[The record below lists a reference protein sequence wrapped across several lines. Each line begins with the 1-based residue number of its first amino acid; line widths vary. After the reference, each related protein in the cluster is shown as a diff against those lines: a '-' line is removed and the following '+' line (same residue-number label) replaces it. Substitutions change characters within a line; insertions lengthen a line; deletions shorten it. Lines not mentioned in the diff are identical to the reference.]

1 MGAEGQA
8 RIPCGRVHGV
18 AARKAQLSCTGAGP
32 SAFARIPAIVQD
44 MAATKQTKLIAF
56 APSELA
62 LYFQNPNLGNVPTI
76 KTSLKV
82 HGQYKPVVVNRG
94 THTGRPNEVLAGN
107 HTLKAIRELLAE
119 EPDNAAWRTID
130 GYVIDVD
137 NDQAAAIVLVDNKS
151 AEDGFGYDS
160 AILADILGGLP
171 TLEGTA
177 FTADEYSDLLA
188 SLEEALPPALD
199 PAGLGD
205 DVSIKP
211 PRTGEDG
218 LINSTDIDTQANS
231 YVDASTRLVVL
242 TVPIPQFIWMQ
253 EILTR
258 YRNEHDLDS
267 NTWAVLQL
275 LQDWSGELAP
285 ALPVEYVQAQE
296 EVL

>member
-1 MGAEGQA
+1 M
-8 RIPCGRVHGV
+8 
-18 AARKAQLSCTGAGP
+18 
-32 SAFARIPAIVQD
+32 
-44 MAATKQTKLIAF
+44 ATKQTKLVSF

-62 LYFQNPNLGNVPTI
+62 LYFRNPNLGNVPTI
-76 KTSLKV
+76 KSSLRV

-107 HTLKAIRELLAE
+107 HTLKALRELLAE
-119 EPDNAAWRTID
+119 EPDNAAWRAID

-151 AEDGFGYDS
+151 AEDGLGYDS
-160 AILADILGGLP
+160 QILANLLGGLP

-188 SLEEALPPALD
+188 SLEEALPDALN

-205 DVSIKP
+205 DNAPKE

-253 EILTR
+253 EVFTR
-258 YRNEHDLDS
+258 YRDQFSLAS
-267 NTWAVLQL
+267 NTEAVLKL
-275 LQDWSGELAP
+275 LEGWSGETAPEAP
-285 ALPVEYVQAQE
+285 AGVKTEE

>member
-1 MGAEGQA
+1 MA
-8 RIPCGRVHGV
+8 
-18 AARKAQLSCTGAGP
+18 SP
-32 SAFARIPAIVQD
+32 S
-44 MAATKQTKLIAF
+44 KLKAF

-76 KTSLKV
+76 KTSLRV
-82 HGQYKPVVVNRG
+82 NGQYKPVVVNRG

-107 HTLKAIRELLAE
+107 HTLKAIRELLAD
-119 EPDNAAWRTID
+119 EPDNTAWHSID

-137 NDQAAAIVLVDNKS
+137 QDQASAIVLVDNKS

-160 AILADILGGLP
+160 KILADILGGLP

-188 SLEEALPPALD
+188 TLEEALPDPLN
-199 PAGLGD
+199 PAGM
-205 DVSIKP
+205 DVIA

-218 LINSTDIDTQANS
+218 LIASTDINTQSTS

-253 EILTR
+253 DVFTR
-258 YRNEHDLDS
+258 IRDEFSLAS
-267 NTWAVLQL
+267 NTEAVLKL
-275 LQDWSGELAP
+275 LEGWSGETAPDAP
-285 ALPVEYVQAQE
+285 ASADTE
-296 EVL
+296 E